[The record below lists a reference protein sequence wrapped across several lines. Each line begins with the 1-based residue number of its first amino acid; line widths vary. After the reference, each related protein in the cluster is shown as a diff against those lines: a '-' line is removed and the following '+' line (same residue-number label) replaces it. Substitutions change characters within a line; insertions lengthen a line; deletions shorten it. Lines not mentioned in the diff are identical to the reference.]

1 MLRRRRGFFAQT
13 VIGHSAKVL
22 GLIERRPPAI
32 AIHRAFARTE
42 KEHSNREDWRNIR
55 AMMPYIWDYRG
66 RVLVALL
73 CLIVSKLAMVGV
85 PVVLKYIVDGLD
97 AAPGQTVVLPVMFLL
112 AYGLLRFVNAGF
124 NELRDAIFARVRY
137 HAMNALSVSVLD
149 HLHRL
154 SLRYHLERN
163 TGAISRDME
172 RGAQSVSSILNYL
185 VFNIVPTA
193 AEFLLVALILFSQ
206 YDSLFAGIIFFSV
219 VLYIGFTLM
228 VTEWRMHFRHE
239 MNALD
244 SSANGRAMDSL
255 MNYETVKY
263 FNNDQLELD
272 RYSNTMGAWEE
283 AAVKSQNTM
292 SMLNFGQAAII
303 AIGVT
308 GIMFLAAKGVVDEEL
323 TLGDLVLINT
333 MMLQLFLPLN
343 FLGIIYR
350 SLKYALADMDMVI
363 KLLQRPVEIID
374 RDDAVPLQIERAS
387 VEFRDVCFHYNEDRR
402 ILDRVSFRLEDGEK
416 LAIVGPSGAGKSTIA
431 RLLFRFY
438 DIDQGEILIS
448 GQNIASVTQQSLREA
463 IGIVP
468 QDTVLFNDSIL
479 YNIQYAR
486 PQASFEDVRE
496 AARLADI
503 DRFINDLPQGYDTIV
518 GERGLKLSGGEKQRV
533 AIARV
538 LLKDPAI
545 LVFDEATSSLDSQS
559 EKNILSALERI
570 SHNKTTLVIAHR
582 LSTVIDADRIIVLEQ
597 GRVREQGNHEALVRA
612 DGLYAQLWR
621 MQQKREQESQ

>member
-1 MLRRRRGFFAQT
+1 MSG
-13 VIGHSAKVL
+13 
-22 GLIERRPPAI
+22 
-32 AIHRAFARTE
+32 
-42 KEHSNREDWRNIR
+42 
-55 AMMPYIWDYRG
+55 
-66 RVLVALL
+66 
-73 CLIVSKLAMVGV
+73 
-85 PVVLKYIVDGLD
+85 
-97 AAPGQTVVLPVMFLL
+97 
-112 AYGLLRFVNAGF
+112 
-124 NELRDAIFARVRY
+124 
-137 HAMNALSVSVLD
+137 LSVSVLN
-149 HLHRL
+149 HLHQL

-172 RGAQSVSSILNYL
+172 RGAQSISSILNYL

-193 AEFLLVALILFSQ
+193 AEFVLVALILFSQ

-219 VLYIGFTLM
+219 VIYVVFTLL

-263 FNNDQLELD
+263 FNNDRLEID
-272 RYSNTMGAWEE
+272 RYRDTMGAWEE

-303 AIGVT
+303 AVGVT
-308 GIMFLAAKGVVDEEL
+308 GILFMAARGVVDGEL

-350 SLKYALADMDMVI
+350 SLKYALADMDMVL
-363 KLLQRPVEIID
+363 KLLKHPVEITD
-374 RDDAVPLQIERAS
+374 RADAAALQVEQAS
-387 VEFRDVCFHYNEDRR
+387 IEFREVGFGYNADRR
-402 ILDRVSFRLEDGEK
+402 ILDRVSFELADGEK

-438 DIDQGEILIS
+438 DIDQGQILVS
-448 GQNIASVTQQSLREA
+448 GQDIAAVTQQSLREA

-468 QDTVLFNDSIL
+468 QDTVLFNDTIL
-479 YNIQYAR
+479 YNIQYAA
-486 PQASFEDVRE
+486 PAASFEAVRE

-503 DRFINDLPQGYDTIV
+503 DAFIEGLPEGYDTVV

-538 LLKDPAI
+538 LLKNPSI

-559 EKNILSALERI
+559 EKNILGALKRI

-582 LSTVIDADRIIVLEQ
+582 LSTVIDADRIVVLEQ
-597 GRVREQGNHEALVRA
+597 GRVCEQGDHASLIAA
-612 DGLYAQLWR
+612 DGLYAELWR
-621 MQQKREQESQ
+621 IQQKKQEQDT

>member
-1 MLRRRRGFFAQT
+1 ML
-13 VIGHSAKVL
+13 
-22 GLIERRPPAI
+22 
-32 AIHRAFARTE
+32 
-42 KEHSNREDWRNIR
+42 
-55 AMMPYIWDYRG
+55 PYIWDYRG
-66 RVLVALL
+66 RVLLALA
-73 CLIVSKLAMVGV
+73 CLVISKLAMVGV
-85 PVVLKYIVDGLD
+85 PVLLKHIVDGLD
-97 AAPGQTVVLPVMFLL
+97 AAPGKTVVLPVLLLL
-112 AYGLLRFVNAGF
+112 AYGLLRFANAGF

-137 HAMNALSVSVLD
+137 HAMNTLSVTVLR
-149 HLHRL
+149 HLHAL

-163 TGAISRDME
+163 TGAISRDLE
-172 RGAQSVSSILNYL
+172 RGTQSISSILNYL
-185 VFNIVPTA
+185 VFNIVPTI
-193 AEFLLVALILFSQ
+193 AEFLLVALILLSQ
-206 YDSLFAGIIFFSV
+206 YHSLFAGIIFLSV
-219 VLYIGFTLM
+219 FVYIGFTLA

-263 FNNDQLELD
+263 FNNERLELD
-272 RYSNTMGAWEE
+272 RYQDTMGQWEE
-283 AAVKSQNTM
+283 AAVKSQSTM

-308 GIMFLAAKGVVDEEL
+308 GIMFLAAQGVVDGSL

-363 KLLQRPVEIID
+363 KLLRRPVEIED
-374 RDDAVPLQIERAS
+374 RADAVPLEIERAS
-387 VEFRDVCFHYNEDRR
+387 VEFRDVVFHYNEDRR
-402 ILDRVSFRLEDGEK
+402 ILDHVSFRLEDGEK

-438 DIDQGEILIS
+438 DIEAGQILVSGQDIS
-448 GQNIASVTQQSLREA
+448 GVTQQSLREA

-468 QDTVLFNDSIL
+468 QDTVLFNDTIR
-479 YNIQYAR
+479 YNIEYAR
-486 PQASFEDVRE
+486 PGASFDEVRE

-503 DRFINDLPQGYDTIV
+503 DDFIERLPQGYDTVV

-538 LLKDPAI
+538 LLKNPAI

-559 EKNILSALERI
+559 EKNILGALQRI

-582 LSTVIDADRIIVLEQ
+582 LSTVIDADRIIVLDR
-597 GRVREQGNHEALVRA
+597 GRVREHGDHESLVAA
-612 DGLYAQLWR
+612 DGLYADLWR
-621 MQQKREQESQ
+621 MQQKKAEETE

>member
-1 MLRRRRGFFAQT
+1 MA
-13 VIGHSAKVL
+13 
-22 GLIERRPPAI
+22 
-32 AIHRAFARTE
+32 
-42 KEHSNREDWRNIR
+42 
-55 AMMPYIWDYRG
+55 PYVWEYRG
-66 RVLVALL
+66 RVLLALA
-73 CLIVSKLAMVGV
+73 CLVISKLAMVGV

-97 AAPGQTVVLPVMFLL
+97 AESEQAVILPIGLLL
-112 AYGLLRFVNAGF
+112 AYGLLRFVNSGF
-124 NELRDAIFARVRY
+124 NELRDAIFARVRF
-137 HAMNALSVSVLD
+137 HAMNSLSVTVLT
-149 HLHRL
+149 HLHEL

-172 RGAQSVSSILNYL
+172 RGAQSISSILNYL

-193 AEFLLVALILFSQ
+193 AEFLLVAIILLSQ
-206 YDSLFAGIIFFSV
+206 YDSLFAGVIFFSV
-219 VLYIGFTLM
+219 IVYIVFTLA

-263 FNNDQLELD
+263 FNNDRHEIA
-272 RYSNTMGAWEE
+272 RYRDTMGSWEE
-283 AAVKSQNTM
+283 AAVKSQTTM
-292 SMLNFGQAAII
+292 SMLNFGQALII

-308 GIMFLAAKGVVDEEL
+308 GILIMAAQGVVNQEL

-333 MMLQLFLPLN
+333 MMLQLFLPLG

-350 SLKYALADMDMVI
+350 SLKYALADMDMVNQ
-363 KLLQRPVEIID
+363 LLKRPVEITD
-374 RDDAVPLQIERAS
+374 RADAKPLEIRQADI
-387 VEFRDVCFHYNEDRR
+387 EFRNVGFHYNEDRR
-402 ILDRVSFRLEDGEK
+402 ILEDVSFKLQDGEK

-438 DIDQGEILIS
+438 DVSRGQILIS
-448 GQNIASVTQQSLREA
+448 GQDIAGVTQQSLREA

-479 YNIQYAR
+479 YNIRYAR
-486 PQASFEDVRE
+486 PQASYEEVRE
-496 AARLADI
+496 VARLADI
-503 DRFINDLPQGYDTIV
+503 DRFIEALPQGYDTIV

-559 EKNILSALERI
+559 EKNILGALTRI
-570 SHNKTTLVIAHR
+570 SRNKTTLVIAHR
-582 LSTVIDADRIIVLEQ
+582 LSTVIDANRIIVLDHGKVIEQ
-597 GRVREQGNHEALVRA
+597 GDHESLIDD

-621 MQQKREQESQ
+621 MQQKKAQEVQ

>member
-1 MLRRRRGFFAQT
+1 M
-13 VIGHSAKVL
+13 H
-22 GLIERRPPAI
+22 PATG
-32 AIHRAFARTE
+32 RTE
-42 KEHSNREDWRNIR
+42 KAHSNRQDWYNIR
-55 AMMPYIWDYRG
+55 KMMPYIWDYRG

-73 CLIVSKLAMVGV
+73 CLVISKLAMVGV
-85 PVVLKYIVDGLD
+85 PIVLKYIVDALNTRSD
-97 AAPGQTVVLPVMFLL
+97 QIVVLPILL
-112 AYGLLRFVNAGF
+112 LLTYGLLRFINSGF
-124 NELRDAIFARVRY
+124 NELRDAVFARVRF
-137 HAMNALSVSVLD
+137 HAMNRLAVSVLT

-172 RGAQSVSSILNYL
+172 RGTQSISAILNYL

-206 YDSLFAGIIFFSV
+206 YDSLFAGIIFFTV
-219 VLYIGFTLM
+219 GLYIFFTLM
-228 VTEWRMHFRHE
+228 VTEWRMHYRHE

-263 FNNDQLELD
+263 FNNDDLEVN
-272 RYSNTMGAWEE
+272 RYSQTMGEWEE

-292 SMLNFGQAAII
+292 STLNFGQAAIV

-308 GIMFLAAKGVVDEEL
+308 GIMLLAAQGVIDGRL

-333 MMLQLFLPLN
+333 MMLQLFLPLS

-363 KLLQRPVEIID
+363 KLLQKPLEIID
-374 RDDAVPLQIERAS
+374 HKNASALRIEQAS
-387 VEFRDVCFHYNEDRR
+387 VEFRAVGFHYSEDRR
-402 ILDRVSFRLEDGEK
+402 ILKNVSFKLEEGKK

-438 DIDQGEILIS
+438 DTSAGQILIS
-448 GQNIASVTQQSLREA
+448 GQDIATVSQQSLREC

-479 YNIQYAR
+479 YNIRYAK
-486 PQASFEDVRE
+486 PDASIAEVR
-496 AARLADI
+496 AAASLADI
-503 DRFINDLPQGYDTIV
+503 DAFIDALPEGYDTIV

-538 LLKDPAI
+538 LLKNPEI

-559 EKNILSALERI
+559 EKNILEALSRI
-570 SHNKTTLVIAHR
+570 SNDKTTLVIAHR
-582 LSTVIDADRIIVLEQ
+582 LSTVVDADQIIVLDQGRIQEQ
-597 GRVREQGNHEALVRA
+597 GDHASLIAA
-612 DGLYAQLWR
+612 DGLYASLWR
-621 MQQKREQESQ
+621 MQQKKSEESV

>member
-1 MLRRRRGFFAQT
+1 
-13 VIGHSAKVL
+13 
-22 GLIERRPPAI
+22 
-32 AIHRAFARTE
+32 
-42 KEHSNREDWRNIR
+42 
-55 AMMPYIWDYRG
+55 MMPYIWDYRG
-66 RVLVALL
+66 RVLFALV
-73 CLIVSKLAMVGV
+73 CLMISKLAMVGV
-85 PVVLKYIVDGLD
+85 PVILKYIVDGLD
-97 AAPGQTVVLPVMFLL
+97 AKPGQIIVLPLALL
-112 AYGLLRFVNAGF
+112 AAYGFLRFINSGF
-124 NELRDAIFARVRY
+124 NELRDAIFARVRF
-137 HAMNALSVSVLD
+137 HAMSSLAVSVLS
-149 HLHRL
+149 HLHDL

-163 TGAISRDME
+163 TGAISRDLE
-172 RGAQSVSSILNYL
+172 RGTQSISSILNYL

-193 AEFLLVALILFSQ
+193 AEFLLVATILFSQ
-206 YDSLFAGIIFFSV
+206 YDSLFAGIIFFTV
-219 VLYIGFTLM
+219 IFYIGFTLM
-228 VTEWRMHFRHE
+228 ITEWRMHYRHQ

-263 FNNDQLELD
+263 FNNDEHEIA
-272 RYSNTMGAWEE
+272 RYRNTMGQWEE

-292 SMLNFGQAAII
+292 SLLNFGQAVII

-308 GIMFLAAKGVVDEEL
+308 GIMILAAQGVVDDEL

-343 FLGIIYR
+343 FLGVIYR
-350 SLKYALADMDMVI
+350 SLKYALADMDKVI
-363 KLLQRPVEIID
+363 KLLRRPVEITD
-374 RDDAVPLQIERAS
+374 HADANALEISQAS
-387 VEFRDVCFHYNEDRR
+387 IEFRNVGFHYNEDRQ
-402 ILDRVSFRLEDGEK
+402 IIEDVSFTLKDGEK

-438 DIDQGEILIS
+438 DISQGQILIS
-448 GQNIASVTQQSLREA
+448 DQDIAGVTQQSLREA

-486 PQASFEDVRE
+486 PEASFEDVRE
-496 AARLADI
+496 VARLADI
-503 DRFINDLPQGYDTIV
+503 DRFIEALPQGYDTIV

-538 LLKDPAI
+538 LLKNPAI

-559 EKNILSALERI
+559 EKNILGALTRI

-582 LSTVIDADRIIVLEQ
+582 LSTVIDADHIIVLEQ
-597 GRVREQGNHEALVRA
+597 GQVRERGDHESLIEVE
-612 DGLYAQLWR
+612 GLYAQLWR
-621 MQQKREQESQ
+621 MQQKKAQQSE

>member
-1 MLRRRRGFFAQT
+1 MT
-13 VIGHSAKVL
+13 
-22 GLIERRPPAI
+22 
-32 AIHRAFARTE
+32 
-42 KEHSNREDWRNIR
+42 
-55 AMMPYIWDYRG
+55 PYIWDYRG
-66 RVLVALL
+66 RVMLALGCLV
-73 CLIVSKLAMVGV
+73 ISKLAMVGV
-85 PVVLKYIVDGLD
+85 PVVLKYIVDALD
-97 AAPGQTVVLPVMFLL
+97 ADPGDIVALPIVLLI
-112 AYGLLRFVNAGF
+112 AYGALRFVNSGF

-137 HAMNALSVSVLD
+137 HAMNRLSVSVLD

-172 RGAQSVSSILNYL
+172 RGAQSVASILNYL

-193 AEFLLVALILFSQ
+193 AEFVFVALILLAQ
-206 YDSLFAGIIFFSV
+206 YDSLFAGIIFFT
-219 VLYIGFTLM
+219 VLFYIAFTLL

-263 FNNDQLELD
+263 FNNDAHEIT
-272 RYSNTMGAWEE
+272 RYRDTMQQWED

-308 GIMFLAAKGVVDEEL
+308 GIMILAARGVVDGEL

-363 KLLQRPVEIID
+363 KLLQRPAEIVD
-374 RDDAVPLQIERAS
+374 RSGAVPLVIERAS
-387 VEFRDVCFHYNEDRR
+387 IEFRDVEFHYNEDRR
-402 ILDRVSFRLEDGEK
+402 ILEKVSFRLEDGEK

-438 DIDQGEILIS
+438 DVSGGQILIS
-448 GQNIASVTQQSLREA
+448 GQDIAGVTQQSLREA

-479 YNIQYAR
+479 YNIRYAR
-486 PQASFEDVRE
+486 PDASFDEVRE

-503 DRFINDLPQGYDTIV
+503 DAFIEGLPQGYDTVV

-538 LLKDPAI
+538 LLKDPPI

-559 EKNILSALERI
+559 EKNILGALKRI
-570 SHNKTTLVIAHR
+570 SRNKTTLVIAHR

-597 GRVREQGNHEALVRA
+597 GRIREQGSHEALIEA
-612 DGLYAQLWR
+612 DDLYAQLWR
-621 MQQKREQESQ
+621 MQQKKAEETQ

>member
-1 MLRRRRGFFAQT
+1 
-13 VIGHSAKVL
+13 
-22 GLIERRPPAI
+22 
-32 AIHRAFARTE
+32 
-42 KEHSNREDWRNIR
+42 
-55 AMMPYIWDYRG
+55 MMPYIWEYRG
-66 RVLVALL
+66 RVLLALL
-73 CLIVSKLAMVGV
+73 CLVISKLAMVGV
-85 PVVLKYIVDGLD
+85 PVVLKYIVDDLD
-97 AAPGQTVVLPVMFLL
+97 ADPGQIIVLPVAFLL
-112 AYGLLRFVNAGF
+112 GYGLLRFINSGF

-137 HAMNALSVSVLD
+137 HAMGNLAVSVLK
-149 HLHRL
+149 HLHDL

-163 TGAISRDME
+163 TGAVSRDLE
-172 RGAQSVSSILNYL
+172 RGTQSISSILNYL

-206 YDSLFAGIIFFSV
+206 YDSLFAGIIFFTV
-219 VLYIGFTLM
+219 IVYIGFTLM
-228 VTEWRMHFRHE
+228 ITNWRMHFRHQ

-263 FNNDQLELD
+263 FNNDEHEIS
-272 RYSNTMGAWEE
+272 RYRATMEQWEE
-283 AAVKSQNTM
+283 AAVKSQTTM

-308 GIMFLAAKGVVDEEL
+308 GIMVLAAQGVVDQQL

-333 MMLQLFLPLN
+333 MMLQLFMPLS

-363 KLLQRPVEIID
+363 KLLQRPLEITDKAGAGRLEID
-374 RDDAVPLQIERAS
+374 RASIE
-387 VEFRDVCFHYNEDRR
+387 FHDVGFHYNRERQILED
-402 ILDRVSFRLEDGEK
+402 VSFRLEDGEK

-431 RLLFRFY
+431 RILFRFY
-438 DIDQGEILIS
+438 DISKGQILIS
-448 GQNIASVTQQSLREA
+448 GQNIAEVTQQSLRET

-468 QDTVLFNDSIL
+468 QDTVLFNDSIR

-486 PQASFEDVRE
+486 PQASFEEVRE

-503 DRFINDLPQGYDTIV
+503 DRFIEELPEGYDTTV

-538 LLKDPAI
+538 LLKDPKI

-559 EKNILSALERI
+559 EKNILEALARI
-570 SHNKTTLVIAHR
+570 SRNKTTLVIAHR
-582 LSTVIDADRIIVLEQ
+582 LSTVVDADRIIVLDQ
-597 GRVREQGNHEALVRA
+597 GRVTEQGNHESLIEA
-612 DGLYAQLWR
+612 DGLYARLWR
-621 MQQKREQESQ
+621 MQQKKAQQLEQQP

>member
-1 MLRRRRGFFAQT
+1 
-13 VIGHSAKVL
+13 
-22 GLIERRPPAI
+22 
-32 AIHRAFARTE
+32 
-42 KEHSNREDWRNIR
+42 
-55 AMMPYIWDYRG
+55 MMVYVWDYRG
-66 RVLVALL
+66 RVMIAMVCLV
-73 CLIVSKLAMVGV
+73 ISKLAMVGV
-85 PVVLKYIVDGLD
+85 PIVLKYIVDGLN
-97 AAPGQTVVLPVMFLL
+97 AGAGQAIALPIALL
-112 AYGLLRFVNAGF
+112 GAYGLLRFINSGF

-137 HAMNALSVSVLD
+137 HAMSALSVSVLQ
-149 HLHRL
+149 HLHQL

-163 TGAISRDME
+163 TGAVSRDME
-172 RGAQSVSSILNYL
+172 RGAQSISSILNYL

-193 AEFLLVALILFSQ
+193 AEFVLVAVILYSK
-206 YDSLFAGIIFFSV
+206 YDSAFAGIIFFSV
-219 VLYIGFTLM
+219 IFYIGFTLL
-228 VTEWRMHFRHE
+228 VTEWRMHYRHE

-255 MNYETVKY
+255 MNFETVKY
-263 FNNDQLELD
+263 FNNDDLEIN
-272 RYSNTMGAWEE
+272 RYQNTMGEWEE

-308 GIMFLAAKGVVDEEL
+308 GIMFLAAQGVMDGEL
-323 TLGDLVLINT
+323 TLGDLVLINA

-363 KLLQRPVEIID
+363 KLLQKPIEITD
-374 RDDAVPLQIERAS
+374 REDARALDVERAS
-387 VEFRDVCFHYNEDRR
+387 IEFRDVGFHYNEDRR
-402 ILDRVSFRLEDGEK
+402 ILDKVSFKLKDGEK

-438 DIDQGEILIS
+438 DITDGQILIS
-448 GQNIASVTQQSLREA
+448 DQDIAGVTQQSLREA

-479 YNIQYAR
+479 YNIRYAR

-503 DRFINDLPQGYDTIV
+503 DDFIEQLPQGYDTIV

-559 EKNILSALERI
+559 EKNILSALTRI

-597 GRVREQGNHEALVRA
+597 GRICEQGDHESLIEV
-612 DGLYAQLWR
+612 DGLYATLWR
-621 MQQKREQESQ
+621 LQQKKVQTE

>member
-1 MLRRRRGFFAQT
+1 
-13 VIGHSAKVL
+13 
-22 GLIERRPPAI
+22 
-32 AIHRAFARTE
+32 
-42 KEHSNREDWRNIR
+42 
-55 AMMPYIWDYRG
+55 
-66 RVLVALL
+66 
-73 CLIVSKLAMVGV
+73 
-85 PVVLKYIVDGLD
+85 
-97 AAPGQTVVLPVMFLL
+97 
-112 AYGLLRFVNAGF
+112 
-124 NELRDAIFARVRY
+124 
-137 HAMNALSVSVLD
+137 
-149 HLHRL
+149 
-154 SLRYHLERN
+154 
-163 TGAISRDME
+163 
-172 RGAQSVSSILNYL
+172 
-185 VFNIVPTA
+185 VPTA

-206 YDSLFAGIIFFSV
+206 YDSLFAGIIFLSV
-219 VLYIGFTLM
+219 FLYIGFTLA

-263 FNNDQLELD
+263 FNNDRLEIE
-272 RYSNTMGAWEE
+272 RYSTTMESWEN

-292 SMLNFGQAAII
+292 SLLNFGQAAII

-308 GIMFLAAKGVVDEEL
+308 GIMFLAAQGVVDERL

-333 MMLQLFLPLN
+333 MMLQLFLPLS

-363 KLLQRPVEIID
+363 KLLQRPVEIQD
-374 RDDAVPLQIERAS
+374 RVDARPLRVEQAS
-387 VEFRDVCFHYNEDRR
+387 IEFRNVGFHYNDDRR
-402 ILDRVSFRLEDGEK
+402 ILEGVSFKLEDGEK

-438 DIDQGEILIS
+438 DVGEGEILIS
-448 GQNIASVTQQSLREA
+448 GQNIANVTQQSLRDA

-479 YNIQYAR
+479 YNIRYAR
-486 PQASFEDVRE
+486 PAASLDEVRA
-496 AARLADI
+496 AARMADI
-503 DRFINDLPQGYDTIV
+503 DKFINKLPQGYDTIV

-538 LLKDPAI
+538 LLKNPAI

-559 EKNILSALERI
+559 EKNILGALTRI

-582 LSTVIDADRIIVLEQ
+582 LSTVVDADRIIVLEQ
-597 GRVREQGNHEALVRA
+597 GRVREQGDHASLVAA
-612 DGLYAQLWR
+612 DGLYARLWQ
-621 MQQKREQESQ
+621 MQQKQQVKEPQ

>member
-1 MLRRRRGFFAQT
+1 
-13 VIGHSAKVL
+13 
-22 GLIERRPPAI
+22 
-32 AIHRAFARTE
+32 
-42 KEHSNREDWRNIR
+42 
-55 AMMPYIWDYRG
+55 MMPYIWDYRG
-66 RVLVALL
+66 RVLVALA

-97 AAPGQTVVLPVMFLL
+97 TGPGQTAVLPVMLLL
-112 AYGLLRFVNAGF
+112 AYGVLRFINSGF
-124 NELRDAIFARVRY
+124 NELRDAIFARVRF
-137 HAMNALSVSVLD
+137 HAMNRLAVTVLT
-149 HLHRL
+149 HLHNL

-163 TGAISRDME
+163 TGAISRDLE
-172 RGAQSVSSILNYL
+172 RGMQSISSILNYL

-206 YDSLFAGIIFFSV
+206 YDSMFAGIIFFNV
-219 VLYIGFTLM
+219 ILYIGFTLM
-228 VTEWRMHFRHE
+228 VTEWRMHYRHE

-244 SSANGRAMDSL
+244 SDANGRAMDSL

-263 FNNDQLELD
+263 FNNDEHEIT
-272 RYSNTMGAWEE
+272 RYRDTMGRWEE
-283 AAVKSQNTM
+283 AAVKSQSTM

-308 GIMFLAAKGVVDEEL
+308 AIMLLAAQGVVDGEL
-323 TLGDLVLINT
+323 TLGDLVLINA
-333 MMLQLFLPLN
+333 MMLQLFIPLG

-363 KLLQRPVEIID
+363 KLLQRPIEIVD
-374 RDDAVPLQIERAS
+374 RSDARRLEIKQAS
-387 VEFRDVCFHYNEDRR
+387 VEFRHVGFHYNVDRR
-402 ILDRVSFRLEDGEK
+402 ILEDVSFKLEDGEK

-438 DIDQGEILIS
+438 DIDQGQILIS
-448 GQNIASVTQQSLREA
+448 GQDIAGVDQQSLRRA

-479 YNIQYAR
+479 YNIRYAR
-486 PQASFEDVRE
+486 PEASFEDVRE
-496 AARLADI
+496 VARLADI
-503 DRFINDLPQGYDTIV
+503 DHFIHSLPEGYDTIV

-559 EKNILSALERI
+559 EKNILGALTRI
-570 SHNKTTLVIAHR
+570 SRNKTTLVIAHR
-582 LSTVIDADRIIVLEQ
+582 LSTVIDADRIIVLEE
-597 GRVREQGNHEALVRA
+597 GRIKEQGDHEALIAA

-621 MQQKREQESQ
+621 MQQKKAQQVE